1 MSIEPSGAPTQ
12 PVTDSLSA
20 AFHDDTAAVLE
31 LAGKAAAEYVAALSA
46 APAAP
51 RRQHEDDGREVL
63 ARFAGP
69 LPERGMGAEA
79 AVRQLTEHALPQ
91 AVRSSGPRYFHFVTG
106 GTTPAALAADWLT
119 STIDQ
124 NAAAWVCSPM
134 ATHLETVALGWLK
147 ELFGLPAG
155 WGAVTTTG
163 GTMANFTGLA
173 AARRYWAARHGVD
186 VDVDGLARLPPMP
199 VFGSGFAHASISKSL
214 GMLGLGRSALR
225 RLTVDGSGRLDLG
238 ALRVAL
244 EELRGA
250 PAVLVAT
257 AGEPDAGRFDPVAQ
271 LADLADEF
279 DAWLHVDGAFGMF
292 AALNDRTACLVEG
305 AARAHSVT
313 ADGHKWLNVPFDTG
327 FCFVRHP
334 EILGPVFTNQAAYLV
349 DANDPHV
356 NYANLGPDNSRRARG
371 LAVWATLAAYGREG
385 YRELISR
392 HLAVATRF
400 AEEVQRDPDLEL
412 LAPATLNAV
421 CFRVRPAGVAV
432 DGLDALNRRLADRL
446 LLDGRVHLGATTF
459 DGRAALRPVFV
470 NWRTTS
476 EDTDLILKVLRELV
490 AEDAACHG

>member
-199 VFGSGFAHASISKSL
+199 VFGSGFAHAVRAL
-214 GMLGLGRSALR
+214 FFMRRRRVRSVEASSSPR
-225 RLTVDGSGRLDLG
+225 GWVCGVFTVRHLHAGGGAQPAGSGRLAVG
-238 ALRVAL
+238 TAP
-244 EELRGA
+244 RGA
-250 PAVLVAT
+250 W
-257 AGEPDAGRFDPVAQ
+257 AGGRSVGHRCAACPGNDAF
-271 LADLADEF
+271 
-279 DAWLHVDGAFGMF
+279 
-292 AALNDRTACLVEG
+292 
-305 AARAHSVT
+305 RAE
-313 ADGHKWLNVPFDTG
+313 
-327 FCFVRHP
+327 VRVGLRLSAEAP
-334 EILGPVFTNQAAYLV
+334 TL
-349 DANDPHV
+349 
-356 NYANLGPDNSRRARG
+356 SRRASGRRS
-371 LAVWATLAAYGREG
+371 ARSASATA
-385 YRELISR
+385 
-392 HLAVATRF
+392 
-400 AEEVQRDPDLEL
+400 
-412 LAPATLNAV
+412 
-421 CFRVRPAGVAV
+421 C
-432 DGLDALNRRLADRL
+432 RRLMVRNAT
-446 LLDGRVHLGATTF
+446 GRWC
-459 DGRAALRPVFV
+459 R
-470 NWRTTS
+470 
-476 EDTDLILKVLRELV
+476 
-490 AEDAACHG
+490 